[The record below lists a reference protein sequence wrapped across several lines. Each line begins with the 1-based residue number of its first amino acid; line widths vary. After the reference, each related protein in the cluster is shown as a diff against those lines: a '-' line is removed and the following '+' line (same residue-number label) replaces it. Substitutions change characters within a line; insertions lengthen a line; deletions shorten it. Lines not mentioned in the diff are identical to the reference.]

1 MKQHGLSLEWDQSIT
16 WAMTL
21 YILSSMNY
29 TNYYT
34 GTLLTNLSSAVGVY
48 KWFFLQL
55 NWSNLHV
62 SSLFIYSYPHTI
74 YIVLYIC
81 RYEMLKLKKKAMTE
95 VGFTDLNRV
104 FKDRVTPYDK
114 WRPQVENNLFRLLDN
129 QHNKTLILFPY
140 NFEWVLVSCVHFILL
155 TPCWL

>member
-1 MKQHGLSLEWDQSIT
+1 MKQHGLLPEWDQSIT

-34 GTLLTNLSSAVGVY
+34 GTLSTNLSSVVGVC

-74 YIVLYIC
+74 YCTIYIC
-81 RYEMLKLKKKAMTE
+81 RYEMLKLKKKTMTE
-95 VGFTDLNRV
+95 VGFIDLNCV
-104 FKDRVTPYDK
+104 FKGRVTPYDK
-114 WRPQVENNLFRLLDN
+114 WRPQVEKLLFRFLDKN
-129 QHNKTLILFPY
+129 ANKTLILFPY
-140 NFEWVLVSCVHFILL
+140 GFKWVWMSYAHFILL